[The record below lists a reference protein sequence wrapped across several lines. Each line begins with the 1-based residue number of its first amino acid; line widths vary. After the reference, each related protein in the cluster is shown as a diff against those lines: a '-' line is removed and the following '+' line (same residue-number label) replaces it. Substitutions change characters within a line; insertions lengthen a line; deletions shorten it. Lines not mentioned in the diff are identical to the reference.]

1 MFDLGPLFFLLKD
14 SVTQKSQSCT
24 RIVTIYLFM
33 FMCVMCIHI
42 CVMTYIQGTEASL
55 EELVLFFHYADPG
68 ALTQVLN
75 RFGRWQLYPP
85 SHFSGP

>member
-1 MFDLGPLFFLLKD
+1 
-14 SVTQKSQSCT
+14 
-24 RIVTIYLFM
+24 
-33 FMCVMCIHI
+33 MCVMCIHI

-75 RFGRWQLYPP
+75 RFG
-85 SHFSGP
+85 H